1 MSAGPRLGS
10 RMNLNHL
17 SIFQAVAVADSISR
31 GAEQL
36 HISQSAVSKQLADFE
51 QALGVK
57 LFDRLPRG
65 VRLTEPGRLL
75 LGYANRLFAIEAE
88 AERALV
94 DLRQLV
100 RGRIIIGASRTIGSY
115 LLPERLAAF
124 RRQHPGVELEL
135 QVDNTNTIERRLVG
149 GEIDLGFTEGVVND
163 AQLNYAIFAQDE
175 LVLIAHPAHAAVLQ
189 SPLSVGDLENFPM
202 LMHEIGSGT
211 REVTEIALANRKV
224 RIRPAMTLASTEA
237 IKQTVAAGAG
247 LAFLS
252 ALSIQTELDAGRLV
266 VVPVKALRIRR
277 PLYQVRLRTA
287 TPGPSLQ
294 AFLDALKV
302 R

>member
-1 MSAGPRLGS
+1 
-10 RMNLNHL
+10 MNLNHL
-17 SIFQAVAVADSISR
+17 SIFQAVAGADSISR

-51 QALGVK
+51 QALGLK

-163 AQLNYAIFAQDE
+163 AQLDYAIFAQDE

-189 SPLSVGDLENFPM
+189 APLSVSDLESFPM

-211 REVTEIALANRKV
+211 REVTEIALANRKI

-294 AFLDALKV
+294 AFLDALKA

>member
-1 MSAGPRLGS
+1 
-10 RMNLNHL
+10 MNLNHL
-17 SIFQAVAVADSISR
+17 SIFQAVAAADSISR
-31 GAEQL
+31 GAERL

-51 QALGVK
+51 LALGLK

-100 RGRIIIGASRTIGSY
+100 HGRITIGASRTIGSY

-124 RRQHPGVELEL
+124 CQQHPGVELEV
-135 QVDNTNTIERRLVG
+135 QVDNTNTIERRLVS

-163 AQLNYAIFAQDE
+163 AQLDYAVFAQDE
-175 LVLIAHPAHAAVLQ
+175 LVLIAHPGHVAVRQ
-189 SPLSVGDLENFPM
+189 APLSVSDLEDFPM

-266 VVPVKALRIRR
+266 VVPVRQLRIRR

-287 TPGPSLQ
+287 TPSPSLQ

>member
-1 MSAGPRLGS
+1 
-10 RMNLNHL
+10 MNLNHL

-51 QALGVK
+51 QALGLK

-65 VRLTEPGRLL
+65 VRLTESGRLL

-135 QVDNTNTIERRLVG
+135 QVDNTNTIERRLVS

-163 AQLNYAIFAQDE
+163 AQLDYAIFAQDE

-189 SPLSVGDLENFPM
+189 APLPVSDLEGFPM

-211 REVTEIALANRKV
+211 REVTEIALANRKI

-237 IKQTVAAGAG
+237 IKQTVAAGGG

-294 AFLDALKV
+294 AFLDALKA

>member
-1 MSAGPRLGS
+1 MSPAAPAS
-10 RMNLNHL
+10 VAVNLNHL
-17 SIFQAVAVADSISR
+17 SIFQAVAAAESISR
-31 GAEQL
+31 GAERL
-36 HISQSAVSKQLADFE
+36 FISQSAVSKQLADFE
-51 QALGVK
+51 QALGLK

-75 LGYANRLFAIEAE
+75 LGYANRLFAIEAD
-88 AERALV
+88 AERALG

-124 RRQHPGVELEL
+124 RQQHPGVELEL
-135 QVDNTNTIERRLVG
+135 QVENTSTIERRLVG
-149 GEIDLGFTEGVVND
+149 GEIDLGFTEGVVSD
-163 AQLNYAIFAQDE
+163 ERLDYEIYAQDE
-175 LVLIAHPAHAAVLQ
+175 LVLIAHPAHPAALRA
-189 SPLSVGDLENFPM
+189 PLSVSDLEALPM
-202 LMHEIGSGT
+202 LIHEVGSGT
-211 REVTEIALANRKV
+211 REVTEIALASRKV
-224 RIRPAMTLASTEA
+224 RIRPAMTLASSEA

-252 ALSIQTELDAGRLV
+252 SLSIQTELEARRLV
-266 VVPVKALRIRR
+266 VVPVRQLRIQR
-277 PLYQVRLRTA
+277 PLYLVRLRSA

-294 AFLDALKV
+294 AFLDSLKA